1 LAPQAPRFF
10 SYSCHTCIPITITI
24 LQQSLG
30 HQGKEGP
37 QSSSVG
43 WGGVKLDSGEKQ
55 CCLIKTLK
63 ALSLALS
70 FASQAFSRHGLRSTA
85 QQSR

>member
-10 SYSCHTCIPITITI
+10 SYSCHTCITITI

-43 WGGVKLDSGEKQ
+43 WGGFELDSGGKQ
-55 CCLIKTLK
+55 CRLIKALK

-70 FASQAFSRHGLRSTA
+70 FASLAFSRHGLRPHA